1 MDKETLNGIPEEEID
16 ETVEQAEEVT
26 ETVDDAAD
34 DTAEEETAAELEEEP
49 AEDALQEE
57 ISSDETAEE
66 EPQAEGENAEESD
79 GGIGE
84 ESSEENS
91 EDIVICSACGE
102 SEVAEGGN
110 YCIEC
115 ETKMLKRKIPLL
127 AWLSGLWALG
137 FSVFAVVLVALS
149 SAPALQVIKG
159 DICAKDKRWYAA
171 YNEYSQVSAVADE
184 INSILGMESDYT
196 KIGMG
201 VNKRIVDSIANYT
214 SPIDAYYAAQNLIGA
229 EHLDAPFMKEY
240 SRIYQEHYDS
250 YMAMGE
256 ILDKTFAEGADA
268 EAIFAELDALR
279 GTEGM
284 TDLYIDF
291 YKFAVAAELGVD
303 ANGQVEL
310 LKNLEKSCLATGD
323 DYGWLYYQPL
333 ADTLCQAGR
342 SEEAI
347 EYLDKIIDAD
357 ASKYDAY
364 SLKTDILLKSG
375 DVDAARSTVE
385 DFKTKN
391 EGMDSAYLLEVI
403 FLRSTGEIEK
413 ASALCTE
420 AMQEYEN
427 VPELGRQSALLS
439 LLEGDYITAFN
450 TMMNAYNN
458 AYYMYYYTQDAS
470 TLDDPKFYGAVYL
483 TAKLLSESDQMT
495 EEIAE
500 EVAGV
505 LETFKEGTLPDN
517 VEAIVNGEKTIEQVL
532 TEGECDLA

>member
-1 MDKETLNGIPEEEID
+1 MDKENLNGIPEEEIE
-16 ETVEQAEEVT
+16 ETVEQAEESA
-26 ETVDDAAD
+26 ETVEETAEDAAD
-34 DTAEEETAAELEEEP
+34 EVAEEEVAADENAENETSAEETDEETEPEAETSEEP
-49 AEDALQEE
+49 AEEE
-57 ISSDETAEE
+57 V
-66 EPQAEGENAEESD
+66 
-79 GGIGE
+79 
-84 ESSEENS
+84 
-91 EDIVICSACGE
+91 VICSACGE
-102 SEVAEGGN
+102 NEVAEDGD

-127 AWLSGLWALG
+127 AWLAGLWSLG

-149 SAPALQVIKG
+149 SAPAIQVAKG

-171 YNEYSQVSAVADE
+171 YTEYSQVSSVADE
-184 INSILGMESDYT
+184 INSILGMDSQYT

-201 VNKRIVDSIANYT
+201 VNKRIIDTIANYT
-214 SPIDAYYAAQNLIGA
+214 SPIDAYYAAQNLIGEA
-229 EHLDAPFMKEY
+229 NLDVPFMKEY
-240 SRIYQEHYDS
+240 ARIYNEHYDS
-250 YMAMGE
+250 YMAMSE
-256 ILDKTFAEGADA
+256 ILDKTFTEDANA

-310 LKNLEKSCLATGD
+310 LKDLEASCKATGD

-333 ADTLCQAGR
+333 ADTLCEAGR

-347 EYLDKIIDAD
+347 EYLDKIIESD
-357 ASKYDAY
+357 ASKYDAF
-364 SLKTDILLKSG
+364 SLKTDILLKAG
-375 DVDAARSTVE
+375 DVDAARNTVE
-385 DFKTKN
+385 EFKSKN
-391 EGMDSAYLLEVI
+391 EGMDSAYLLEVV
-403 FLRSTGEIEK
+403 FLRRTGEIEK
-413 ASALCTE
+413 ASVLCKE
-420 AMQEYEN
+420 AMQEYDS
-427 VPELGRQSALLS
+427 VPELSRQAALLS
-439 LLEGDYITAFN
+439 LLEGDYVAAFN

-495 EEIAE
+495 DEMAE
-500 EVAGV
+500 DVEGA
-505 LETFKEGTLPDN
+505 LASFEPGTLPEN